1 MESKKPEENKLWTQQ
16 EIDAKIK
23 EFDDKI
29 EAAKRDDNTT
39 NVSPDTIKVEKG
51 VFLKDKAKDYDKAEE
66 VLWDALTTAVGPN
79 WKLEI
84 VFEILQMTIHKLE
97 V

>member
-1 MESKKPEENKLWTQQ
+1 MEKKSDDKKLWTKE
-16 EIDAKIK
+16 EIDAKLK

-51 VFLKDKAKDYDKAEE
+51 VFLKDKAKDFEKAEE

-79 WKLEI
+79 RKLEI
-84 VFEILQMTIHKLE
+84 VFEILQMTI
-97 V
+97 